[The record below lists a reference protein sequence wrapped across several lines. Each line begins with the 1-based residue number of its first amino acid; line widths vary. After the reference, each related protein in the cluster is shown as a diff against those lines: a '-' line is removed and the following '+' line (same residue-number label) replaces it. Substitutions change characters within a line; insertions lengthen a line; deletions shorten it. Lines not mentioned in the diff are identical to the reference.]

1 MLFLWGF
8 PTGSPQKV
16 LFHDVVLMRVSI
28 GFLRENSIS
37 WRCSYADF
45 WKNFGAVMVLLS
57 GVINVC
63 WIRQRFVPC
72 VAGRLKS
79 EPSFGAAGWPHLR
92 CPLNVLS
99 WYIEMFR
106 DMLQSRNV
114 QRLILHC
121 MWLTLTT
128 EGPPVPQQSVW
139 PLRSMTKPLINQ
151 HLHGHCS

>member
-16 LFHDVVLMRVSI
+16 LFHDVV
-28 GFLRENSIS
+28 FLCGLPSGSFEKIQFHDVVLTRIS
-37 WRCSYADF
+37 G
-45 WKNFGAVMVLLS
+45 KNFGGVMVLLS

-99 WYIEMFR
+99 W
-106 DMLQSRNV
+106 
-114 QRLILHC
+114 
-121 MWLTLTT
+121 
-128 EGPPVPQQSVW
+128 
-139 PLRSMTKPLINQ
+139 
-151 HLHGHCS
+151 